1 MLCIPQEYVLKVL
14 AVLTLKPETSLSA
27 IRVQLADELRGSWAL
42 YSSGLL
48 REVYATESPTR
59 VVFILET
66 IDVKAAADS
75 LNGLPLVAAGMF
87 NIEMMELRP
96 FVNWAALFAP

>member
-1 MLCIPQEYVLKVL
+1 MKIL
-14 AVLTLKPETSLSA
+14 AVVTLKPDASLSA
-27 IRVQLADELRGSWAL
+27 VRAQLVDELRGSWAL

-66 IDVKAAADS
+66 ADAGAAADS
-75 LNGLPLVAAGMF
+75 LNRLPLVAAGMF
-87 NIEMMELRP
+87 HVETMELRP